1 MNSKW
6 TTARLKDLALINRE
20 SYSRSDGW
28 DFVNYLD
35 TGSITK
41 GVIDKITLIDLRHE
55 KLPSRARRKVAP
67 YDIIYSTVR
76 PNQEHYG
83 IIRHPVANMLVST
96 GFVTI
101 TAKEG
106 VDAQYLYYYLS
117 QPQITTYLH
126 AIAEQRVSTY
136 PALNV
141 SDLEELP
148 ITVPPLRIQ
157 QEIGEMLSCLDAK
170 IDINNRINENL
181 EKQAQ
186 TIFRS
191 WFVDFEPFRNG
202 EFIDSDLGMIPKG
215 WRVGKLG
222 ELGTIVGGAT
232 PRKSN
237 KEFYEKQEIPWIT
250 PKDLSIQRTTFVSRG
265 EVDISEKGLE
275 NSGVKLIPRG
285 AVLFSSRAP
294 IGYMAIAKNP
304 LGTNQ
309 GFKSVVPL
317 KEFGTP
323 FIYNLL
329 RAYLPRIQALG
340 SGSTFKEVSGSVMRS
355 VPVIVPDLQY
365 VQNYNALVQPMYD
378 LIETLESENQILA
391 ALRDTLLPKLM
402 SGEIEVPVV

>member
-1 MNSKW
+1 MSSEW
-6 TTARLKDLALINRE
+6 R
-20 SYSRSDGW
+20 
-28 DFVNYLD
+28 
-35 TGSITK
+35 
-41 GVIDKITLIDLRHE
+41 
-55 KLPSRARRKVAP
+55 
-67 YDIIYSTVR
+67 TVR
-76 PNQEHYG
+76 VGDLGRIVTGKTPRTTIKENFGGKIPFLTPSDDMSAKYVRKTKRTLSEQG
-83 IIRHPVANMLVST
+83 VAEVAGKVLPANSIAVSCI
-96 GFVTI
+96 GSNLGKVTI
-101 TAKEG
+101 TTTET
-106 VDAQYLYYYLS
+106 VTNQQINSIIPFESYYDTDFVYYAIKILGERLNFLS
-117 QPQITTYLH
+117 KT
-126 AIAEQRVSTY
+126 ST
-136 PALNV
+136 AV
-141 SDLEELP
+141 P
-148 ITVPPLRIQ
+148 IINKTQFSNETIRVPPLPIQ
-157 QEIGEMLSCLDAK
+157 KAISGTLACLDAK
-170 IDINNRINENL
+170 IEINNRITANL
-181 EKQAQ
+181 EQQAQ
-186 TIFRS
+186 AIFKN

-202 EFIDSDLGMIPKG
+202 ESIDSDLGMIPKG

-237 KEFYEKQEIPWIT
+237 KEFYEKQGIPWIT

>member
-170 IDINNRINENL
+170 IALNKRINENL
-181 EKQAQ
+181 EEQAQ
-186 TIFRS
+186 AIFKS
-191 WFVDFEPFRNG
+191 WFVDFEPFQDSDFVESQYGWIPQGWRLGRLG
-202 EFIDSDLGMIPKG
+202 EFIEVTS
-215 WRVGKLG
+215 GKRP
-222 ELGTIVGGAT
+222 IVKT
-232 PRKSN
+232 N
-237 KEFYEKQEIPWIT
+237 
-250 PKDLSIQRTTFVSRG
+250 QRTPNN
-265 EVDISEKGLE
+265 K
-275 NSGVKLIPRG
+275 
-285 AVLFSSRAP
+285 
-294 IGYMAIAKNP
+294 
-304 LGTNQ
+304 
-309 GFKSVVPL
+309 
-317 KEFGTP
+317 
-323 FIYNLL
+323 
-329 RAYLPRIQALG
+329 
-340 SGSTFKEVSGSVMRS
+340 
-355 VPVIVPDLQY
+355 VPVIGASRVMGYTNESLFDDRVLVIGRVGTHGVVQRIDFPCWPSDNTLVIKSQFYEFAYQVLKRIDYSSINRGSTQPLITQRDLRNQVIVVPPEFVLRRYEDVASSL
-365 VQNYNALVQPMYD
+365 
-378 LIETLESENQILA
+378 LEVVRNNLRENQTLSS
-391 ALRDTLLPKLM
+391 LRDTLLPKLM
-402 SGEIEVPVV
+402 SGEIEVPIV

>member
-1 MNSKW
+1 MRYNWPEVKLSE
-6 TTARLKDLALINRE
+6 LC
-20 SYSRSDGW
+20 SYRQERVAVDELT
-28 DFVNYLD
+28 VENY
-35 TGSITK
+35 I
-41 GVIDKITLIDLRHE
+41 
-55 KLPSRARRKVAP
+55 
-67 YDIIYSTVR
+67 ST
-76 PNQEHYG
+76 
-83 IIRHPVANMLVST
+83 ANMLPNKGGIEPTESLPSSST
-96 GFVTI
+96 ANRYYAGDVLISNIRPYFKKAWYATTDGGCSSDVLVLR
-101 TAKEG
+101 AKGDVHPEF
-106 VDAQYLYYYLS
+106 LYYLLTSDTFFSYMTATSKGTKMPRGDKQAIMNWRARKPPLPT
-117 QPQITTYLH
+117 QR
-126 AIAEQRVSTY
+126 AIADT
-136 PALNV
+136 
-141 SDLEELP
+141 
-148 ITVPPLRIQ
+148 
-157 QEIGEMLSCLDAK
+157 LSCLDAK
-170 IDINNRINENL
+170 IALNKRINENL
-181 EKQAQ
+181 EEQAQ
-186 TIFRS
+186 AIFKS

-202 EFIDSDLGMIPKG
+202 ESIDSDLGMIPKG